1 MSEQADSQPKAESD
15 SELVARLRGGDVSA
29 FEAVVGRHRAAI
41 VAFAATRLGSPA
53 DAEDIA
59 QEAFVRAYFR
69 LAELRDPD
77 ALLPWLRRIA
87 ERLVLMRLRARREEA
102 TEPERLSELAAE
114 NGAGEMDGLGL
125 PAALAELPLEMRRTV
140 SLTYLAGYTCAEA
153 AEMLGVKEGTV
164 KSRLSRARARLKE
177 VFAVAGQG
185 TTRDADG
192 ERFTRATVERLMR
205 EARKLLEEGEID
217 EASRRAAKV
226 VSMQAKRFEQS
237 PSDPN
242 YGFVDEAAHIWSLPR
257 RERRRREAEANAAQY
272 GFTLEE
278 LDWEVA
284 DVDMMEGTLGK
295 PEGRGKDIWGVPH
308 TRLRM
313 SMGDARD
320 VCRRLNCS
328 PQTLSKWVDEG
339 CPILR
344 CWPFARFD
352 FDRVNQW
359 LRDNQIEDWPKES
372 DYDLDRPVRVIFR
385 ALHRR
390 ELDPE
395 EAESII
401 TNLGWGNWG

>member
-1 MSEQADSQPKAESD
+1 MSEQTDSQLRAELD
-15 SELVARLRGGDVSA
+15 SELVARLGGGDLSA
-29 FEAVVGRHRAAI
+29 FEAIVNRHRTAI
-41 VAFAATRLGSPA
+41 VALAAARLGSLE
-53 DAEDIA
+53 DAEDVA

-69 LAELRDPD
+69 LHELRDPD
-77 ALLPWLRRIA
+77 ALLSWLRRIA
-87 ERLVLMRLRARREEA
+87 ERLALMRLRARREEA

-114 NGAGEMDGLGL
+114 NSDAEGDGLGL
-125 PAALAELPLEMRRTV
+125 PAALAELPLGMRRAV

-177 VFAVAGQG
+177 VFAVTGQG
-185 TTRDADG
+185 TKRDADG

-226 VSMQAKRFEQS
+226 VSMRAKRFEQS

-257 RERRRREAEANAAQY
+257 KERRRREAEANAAQY
-272 GFTLEE
+272 GFTLAE

-308 TRLRM
+308 GRVRTGFKD
-313 SMGDARD
+313 SRD

-328 PQTLSKWVDEG
+328 PQTLSKWVEEG
-339 CPILR
+339 CPVLR

-359 LRDNQIEDWPKES
+359 LRHNEIEEWPKES
-372 DYDLDRPVRVIFR
+372 DHDLDRPIRVIFK
-385 ALHRR
+385 ALHSR
-390 ELDPE
+390 ELNPE

-401 TNLGWGNWG
+401 TNLGWGDWG